1 MESQLVY
8 IIMLNYNGSKLT
20 IDCVDSLSNIKYSN
34 YRMLVID
41 NNSTDDSFSL
51 LDEKLKKYEK
61 CTLLKLNENLGY
73 AGGNNFGIKMALEN
87 NADYILIANND
98 IIVEKDFMGYLV
110 DQLNTDKFLA
120 VVTPKIYYFGSNII
134 NSFGAYKSL
143 FGKIKNIGIHKQ
155 DKKEYEKD
163 IYVKYIMGCCV
174 MFRAHIFKEV
184 GTFDERFFMYLEESD
199 LFERINKKYKL
210 KVVAGSKIWH
220 KEFSSSNKNKVSGKV
235 NYFCTYYIRRN
246 SLLYADKN
254 YGYKALV
261 SKLYYFVVDL
271 GKIFLH
277 FKDKQLRNVIKL
289 AWSDYFK
296 SNYFRSNVIQKLIE

>member
-8 IIMLNYNGSKLT
+8 IVMLNYNGSKLT
-20 IDCVDSLSNIKYSN
+20 IESVKSFNKIKYSN
-34 YRMLVID
+34 YRILIVD
-41 NNSTDDSFSL
+41 NNSTDDSFNVL
-51 LDEKLKKYEK
+51 NEKLKQYKK
-61 CTLLKLNENLGY
+61 CTLIKLHENLGY
-73 AGGNNFGIKMALEN
+73 SGGNNVGIKKALEN

-98 IIVEKDFMGYLV
+98 IIVEENFLGYLV
-110 DQLNTDKFLA
+110 NSLNIDKKIA

-143 FGKIKNIGIHKQ
+143 LGKIKNIGIHKK
-155 DKKEYEKD
+155 DNEKYEKD
-163 IYVKYIMGCCV
+163 IYVKYVMGCCV
-174 MFRAHIFKEV
+174 MFRASIFHEV

-210 KVVAGSKIWH
+210 QVVAGSKIWH
-220 KEFSSSNKNKVSGKV
+220 KEFSSSNKNNTSGKV

-254 YGYKALV
+254 YGYKGLV
-261 SKLYYFVVDL
+261 AKLYYMAVDL
-271 GKIFLH
+271 CKIFLH
-277 FKDKQLRNVIKL
+277 FKDKQLRKVIKL